1 MKKFTILA
9 LCFLLINS
17 VFSQLDKTAQLE
29 KIKAFQDELNTQF
42 ADPKESPLEEND
54 RAVFKELEFFTANL
68 DFCFVA
74 KFTRTP
80 QAIPFMMQRTKDQVK
95 YVKYGNASF
104 SYQGKNY
111 TVELY
116 QNLDLIARNPDYK
129 DHLFLP
135 FTDLTNGTSTYGGG
149 RYIDLKIPQGN
160 EIIIDFNQAYNPY
173 CAYNK
178 KYSCPIPP
186 KENDLKIAVEAG
198 VKAFG
203 KH

>member
-1 MKKFTILA
+1 MKKFTIIT
-9 LCFLLINS
+9 LCFLLINN
-17 VFSQLDKTAQLE
+17 VFSQLDKIVQLE

-42 ADPKESPLEEND
+42 ADPKESPLEDKD
-54 RAVFKELEFFTANL
+54 RMNFKELEFFPANL

-74 KFTRTP
+74 KLARTP

-95 YVKYGNASF
+95 YVKYGDATF
-104 SYQGKNY
+104 SYQGRNY

-116 QNLDLIARNPDYK
+116 QNLDLIARNPDFK
-129 DHLFLP
+129 THLFLP
-135 FTDLTNGTSTYGGG
+135 FTDLTNGSSTYGGG
-149 RYIDLKIPQGN
+149 RYIDLKIPDGGD
-160 EIIIDFNQAYNPY
+160 IVIDFNQSYNPY

-186 KENDLKIAVEAG
+186 RENDLKIAIEAG

>member
-1 MKKFTILA
+1 MKKFTILT
-9 LCFLLINS
+9 LGFLLINS
-17 VFSQLDKTAQLE
+17 VFSQLDKVAQFE

-42 ADPKESPLEEND
+42 TDPKESPLEEKD
-54 RAVFKELEFFTANL
+54 RAVFKELEFFPATL

-95 YVKYGNASF
+95 YVKYGDATF
-104 SYQGKNY
+104 SSQGKSY
-111 TVELY
+111 TIELY

-160 EIIIDFNQAYNPY
+160 EIIIDFNQSYNPY

-186 KENDLKIAVEAG
+186 RENDLKIAIEAG

>member
-1 MKKFTILA
+1 MRRLFITTI
-9 LCFLLINS
+9 CFLLINS
-17 VFSQLDKTAQLE
+17 VFSQLDKTVQLE
-29 KIKAFQDELNTQF
+29 KIKFFQDELNTQF

-54 RAVFKELEFFTANL
+54 RAVFKELEFFPVNL

-74 KFTRTP
+74 KLTRTP

-95 YVKYGNASF
+95 YVKYGDATF
-104 SYQGKNY
+104 SCQGKNY

-135 FTDLTNGTSTYGGG
+135 FTDLTNGLSTYGGG
-149 RYIDLKIPQGN
+149 RYIDLKIPQGK

-186 KENDLKIAVEAG
+186 RENDLKIAIEAG